1 MILGFCPKA
10 LLAGGLVATLSAT
23 GALADTVKWG
33 APRDIVSLDPY
44 SYGDSYTINFLNHI
58 YEGLVR
64 FNRDLEIEPGLAE
77 SWEIVSPTTWRFKLR
92 EGVEFHNGNPF
103 TAEDV
108 LASLQ
113 RVSDETSPLKGNL
126 PAYKSAEVVDEYTID
141 IELTGPY
148 PLLLNDLTNILIF
161 DKNWLVE
168 NNAEK
173 PTDVSAG
180 VEGFATFNTNG
191 TGPFRLESRTPEAQT
206 ILIANTDWW
215 DEPAHNLTRIEF
227 QPVTSA
233 ATRVAA
239 ILSGEVDFIDSVP
252 VQDLPR
258 LQAAPNLKVLERTD
272 LRTVMLGFN
281 RRDELVAGGEN
292 PMNDLRV
299 RQAMQMAV
307 DMDLIRDKV
316 MRGKSRN
323 AGTLVAPAIPGYS
336 EVLDE
341 VVGVD
346 VERAKGLLA
355 EAGYADGFEFDF
367 ICTNE
372 SYVNEEQ
379 FCQAIASMW
388 SRIGLEPRLDIG
400 PNAKQTPKR
409 ANGQADVYTIGWA
422 TLPMLDTYSILI
434 QMLHSKQGNAG
445 VFNWGG
451 WSYPDIDRLTQA
463 AGVELDREKRLA
475 METEALRIAKEEIVM
490 MPLHQQPMA
499 WAASSDFEDFP
510 QFPDNKPRLW
520 YVTR

>member
-1 MILGFCPKA
+1 MFTKLGPKSA
-10 LLAGGLVATLSAT
+10 LAGGLVAALIGT
-23 GALADTVKWG
+23 GALAETIKWG

-64 FNRDLEIEPGLAE
+64 YNRDLKIEPALAV

-92 EGVEFHNGNPF
+92 EGVKFHNGNDF

-113 RVSDETSPLKGNL
+113 RVSDPSSPLKGNL
-126 PAYKSAEVVDEYTID
+126 PAYKSAAVVDDHTID

-148 PLLLNDLTNILIF
+148 PLLLNDLTNIHVF
-161 DKNWLVE
+161 DKEWLVE

-180 VEGFATFNTNG
+180 VEGYATFNANG
-191 TGPFRLESRTPEAQT
+191 TGPFILESRTPEAQT
-206 ILIANTDWW
+206 ILTVNEGWW
-215 DEPAHNLTRIEF
+215 DTPQHNLTRIEF
-227 QPVTSA
+227 QPISSA

-239 ILSGEVDFIDSVP
+239 LLSGEVDFVDNAP

-258 LQAAPNLKVLERTD
+258 LEAASNLKVLERTD

-281 RRDELVAGGEN
+281 RREELVAGGKN

-307 DMDLIRDKV
+307 DMELIHDKV

-336 EVLDE
+336 ADLDG
-341 VVGVD
+341 VVAVD
-346 VERAKGLLA
+346 VEKAKALLA

-367 ICTNE
+367 VCTNE

-388 SRIGLEPRLDIG
+388 SRVGLKPRLDIG
-400 PNAKQTPKR
+400 PTAKQTPKR

-434 QMLHSKQGNAG
+434 QMLHSKEGNAG

-451 WSYPDIDRLTQA
+451 WSYPEIDRLTDA

-475 METEALRIAKEEIVM
+475 METEALKIAKDEIVM

-499 WAASSDFEDFP
+499 WAVSSGFADFP

-520 YVTR
+520 YVTK

>member
-1 MILGFCPKA
+1 MLTKFEPRSV
-10 LLAGGLVATLSAT
+10 LAGALVAAFIGT
-23 GALADTVKWG
+23 GAMAETVRWG

-64 FNRDLEIEPGLAE
+64 YNRDLKIEPALAT

-92 EGVEFHNGNPF
+92 EGVKFHNGNDF

-108 LASLQ
+108 LASLV

-126 PAYKSAEVVDEYTID
+126 PAYKSATVVDDHTID

-148 PLLLNDLTNILIF
+148 PLLLNDLTNIHIF
-161 DKNWLVE
+161 DKDWLVE

-180 VEGFATFNTNG
+180 VEGYATFNANG
-191 TGPFRLESRTPEAQT
+191 TGPFKLESRTPEAQT
-206 ILIANTDWW
+206 ILVVNENWW
-215 DEPAHNLTRIEF
+215 DEPQHNLTRIEF
-227 QPVTSA
+227 QPVSSA

-239 ILSGEVDFIDSVP
+239 LLSGEVDFVDNAP

-258 LQAAPNLKVLERTD
+258 LEAAPNLKVLERTD

-281 RRDELVAGGEN
+281 RREELVAGGKN

-307 DMDLIRDKV
+307 DMDLIQTKV

-323 AGTLVAPAIPGYS
+323 AGTLVAPSIPGYS
-336 EVLDE
+336 ADLDT
-341 VVGVD
+341 VVSAD
-346 VERAKGLLA
+346 VEKAKALMA
-355 EAGYADGFEFDF
+355 EAGYPDGFEFDF
-367 ICTNE
+367 VCTNE

-388 SRIGLEPRLDIG
+388 SRIGLKPRLDVG
-400 PNAKQTPKR
+400 PTAKQTPKR
-409 ANGQADVYTIGWA
+409 ANGKADVYTIGWA
-422 TLPMLDTYSILI
+422 TLPMLDTYSILV
-434 QMLHSKQGNAG
+434 QMLHSKEGNAG

-451 WSYPDIDRLTQA
+451 WSYPEIDRLTDEA
-463 AGVELDREKRLA
+463 SVELDRDKRLA
-475 METEALRIAKEEIVM
+475 METEALKIAKDEIVM

-499 WAASSDFEDFP
+499 WAISSDFKDFP

-520 YVTR
+520 YVTK

>member
-1 MILGFCPKA
+1 MIMKSGYRSVIAGGVIAA
-10 LLAGGLVATLSAT
+10 LLGGSAAAET
-23 GALADTVKWG
+23 IRWG

-44 SYGDSYTINFLNHI
+44 SYGDSYTINFLNHV

-64 FNRDLEIEPGLAE
+64 YNRNLEIEPALATE
-77 SWEIVSPTTWRFKLR
+77 WEIVSPSVWRFKLR
-92 EGVEFHNGNPF
+92 EGVTFHDGAAF

-108 LASLQ
+108 LASLA

-126 PAYKSAEVVDEYTID
+126 PAYKSATVVDDYTID
-141 IELTGPY
+141 IELNGAY
-148 PLLLNDLTNILIF
+148 PLLLNDLTNIHIF
-161 DKNWLVE
+161 DKGWLVD

-180 VEGFATFNTNG
+180 VEGYATFNTNG
-191 TGPFRLESRTPEAQT
+191 TGPFKLESRTPEAQT
-206 ILIANTDWW
+206 ILVNYEGWW

-227 QPVTSA
+227 QPISSA

-239 ILSGEVDFIDSVP
+239 LLSGEVDFVDSAP

-258 LQAAPNLKVLERTD
+258 LEAAANVAVLERTD

-307 DMDLIRDKV
+307 DLKLIHDKV

-323 AGTLVAPAIPGYS
+323 AGTLVAPSIPGYS
-336 EVLDE
+336 EALDTPAE
-341 VVGVD
+341 YNP
-346 VERAKGLLA
+346 EKAKELLA

-367 ICTNE
+367 VCTNE

-388 SRIGLEPRLDIG
+388 SRVGLKPKLDIG
-400 PNAKQTPKR
+400 PTAKQTPKR
-409 ANGQADVYTIGWA
+409 ANGKADIYTIGWA
-422 TLPMLDTYSILI
+422 TLPMLDTYSILV
-434 QMLHSKQGNAG
+434 QMLHSKEDNSG

-451 WSYPDIDRLTQA
+451 WSYPELDKLTQQA
-463 AGVELDREKRLA
+463 AVELDRETRLK
-475 METEALRIAKEEIVM
+475 METEALEIAKNELIM

-499 WAASSDFEDFP
+499 WAVSSEVEDMP
-510 QFPDNKPRLW
+510 QFPDNKPRMW
-520 YVTR
+520 YATK

>member
-1 MILGFCPKA
+1 MA
-10 LLAGGLVATLSAT
+10 E
-23 GALADTVKWG
+23 TVRWG

-64 FNRDLEIEPGLAE
+64 YNRDLKIEPALAT

-92 EGVEFHNGNPF
+92 EGVKFHNGNDF

-108 LASLQ
+108 LASLV

-126 PAYKSAEVVDEYTID
+126 PAYKSATVVDDHTID

-148 PLLLNDLTNILIF
+148 PLLLNDLTNIHIF
-161 DKNWLVE
+161 DKDWLVE

-180 VEGFATFNTNG
+180 VEGYATFNANG
-191 TGPFRLESRTPEAQT
+191 TGPFKLESRTPEAQT
-206 ILIANTDWW
+206 ILVVNENWW
-215 DEPAHNLTRIEF
+215 DEPQHNLTRIEF
-227 QPVTSA
+227 QPVSSA

-239 ILSGEVDFIDSVP
+239 LLSGEVDFVDNAP

-258 LQAAPNLKVLERTD
+258 LEAAPNLKVLERTD

-281 RRDELVAGGEN
+281 RREELVAGGKN

-307 DMDLIRDKV
+307 DMDLIQTKV

-323 AGTLVAPAIPGYS
+323 AGTLVAPSIPGYS
-336 EVLDE
+336 ADLDT
-341 VVGVD
+341 VVSAD
-346 VERAKGLLA
+346 VEKAKALMA
-355 EAGYADGFEFDF
+355 EAGYPDGFEFDF
-367 ICTNE
+367 VCTNE

-388 SRIGLEPRLDIG
+388 SRIGLKPRLDVG
-400 PNAKQTPKR
+400 PTAKQTPKR
-409 ANGQADVYTIGWA
+409 ANGKADVYTIGWA
-422 TLPMLDTYSILI
+422 TLPMLDTYSILV
-434 QMLHSKQGNAG
+434 QMLHSKEGNAG

-451 WSYPDIDRLTQA
+451 WSYPEIDRLTDEA
-463 AGVELDREKRLA
+463 SVELDRDKRLA
-475 METEALRIAKEEIVM
+475 METEALKIAKDEIVM

-499 WAASSDFEDFP
+499 WAISSDFKDFP

-520 YVTR
+520 YVTK

>member
-1 MILGFCPKA
+1 MISGFRPRA
-10 LLAGGLVATLSAT
+10 VLAGGLVVALSAT
-23 GALADTVKWG
+23 GVLAETVKWG

-64 FNRDLEIEPGLAE
+64 FNRDLKIEPGLAE
-77 SWEIVSPTTWRFKLR
+77 SWEIISPTTWRFKLR
-92 EGVEFHNGNPF
+92 EGVQFHNGNPF

-148 PLLLNDLTNILIF
+148 PLLLNDLTNIHIF
-161 DKNWLVE
+161 DKDWLVE

-206 ILIANTDWW
+206 ILTANTDWW
-215 DEPAHNLTRIEF
+215 DAPAHNLTRIEF

-258 LQAAPNLKVLERTD
+258 LQAAPNLNVLERTD

-281 RRDELVAGGEN
+281 RRDALVAGGEN
-292 PMNDLRV
+292 PMNDLRI
-299 RQAMQMAV
+299 RQAMQLAV

-336 EVLDE
+336 EALDE
-341 VVGVD
+341 VVRVD
-346 VERAKGLLA
+346 VERAKELLA
-355 EAGYADGFEFDF
+355 EAGYANGFEFDF

-388 SRIGLEPRLDIG
+388 SRVGLKPRLDIG

-451 WSYPDIDRLTQA
+451 WSYPEIDRLTQA
-463 AGVELDREKRLA
+463 AGVELDRETRLA
-475 METEALRIAKEEIVM
+475 METEALRIAREEIVM

-499 WAASSDFEDFP
+499 WAVSSDFADFP

>member
-1 MILGFCPKA
+1 MIMKSGHKVM
-10 LLAGGLVATLSAT
+10 LAGGAIAALVGSSAIAET
-23 GALADTVKWG
+23 IRWG

-64 FNRDLEIEPGLAE
+64 YNRDLEIEPALATE
-77 SWEIVSPTTWRFKLR
+77 WEIVSPTTWRFKLR
-92 EGVEFHNGNPF
+92 EGVKFQDGADF

-108 LASLQ
+108 LASLE

-126 PAYKSAEVVDEYTID
+126 PAYKSATVVDDHTID
-141 IELTGPY
+141 IELNGAY
-148 PLLLNDLTNILIF
+148 PLLLNDLTNIHIF
-161 DKNWLVE
+161 DKCWLVA

-191 TGPFRLESRTPEAQT
+191 TGPFQLESRTPEAQT
-206 ILIANTDWW
+206 ILVKYDGWW
-215 DEPAHNLTRIEF
+215 DTPAHNLTRIEF
-227 QPVTSA
+227 QPISSA

-239 ILSGEVDFIDSVP
+239 LLSGEVDFVDSAP

-258 LQAAPNLKVLERTD
+258 LEAAPNVTILERTD

-281 RRDELVAGGEN
+281 RREELVAGGKN

-299 RQAMQMAV
+299 RQAMQMAI
-307 DMDLIRDKV
+307 DMDLIQRKV

-323 AGTLVAPAIPGYS
+323 AGTLVAPSIPGYS
-336 EVLDE
+336 ETLDNPAPYDPE
-341 VVGVD
+341 K
-346 VERAKGLLA
+346 AKALLT
-355 EAGYADGFEFDF
+355 EAGYGDGFEFDF
-367 ICTNE
+367 VCTNE

-388 SRIGLEPRLDIG
+388 SRVGLKPKLDIG
-400 PNAKQTPKR
+400 PTAKQTPKR
-409 ANGQADVYTIGWA
+409 ANGKADIYTIGWA
-422 TLPMLDTYSILI
+422 TLPMLDTYSILV
-434 QMLHSKQGNAG
+434 QMLHSKEGNSG

-451 WSYPDIDRLTQA
+451 WSYSELDKLTQSA
-463 AGVELDREKRLA
+463 SVELDRDKRLQ
-475 METEALRIAKEEIVM
+475 METDALKIAKDELIM

-499 WAASSDFEDFP
+499 WAVSTEVDDMP
-510 QFPDNKPRLW
+510 QFPDNKPRMW
-520 YVTR
+520 YATK

>member
-1 MILGFCPKA
+1 MRSPQRLQRAALAGVAAA
-10 LLAGGLVATLSAT
+10 LLATTAQAE
-23 GALADTVKWG
+23 TVRWG

-64 FNRDLEIEPGLAE
+64 YNRDLEIEPALATE
-77 SWEIVSPTTWRFKLR
+77 WELVSPTTWRFKLR
-92 EGVEFHNGNPF
+92 PDVTFHDGAAF

-108 LASLQ
+108 LASLE

-126 PAYKSAEVVDEYTID
+126 PAYKSATVVDDLTID
-141 IELTGPY
+141 VELNGAY
-148 PLLLNDLTNILIF
+148 PLLLNDLTNIHIF
-161 DKNWLVE
+161 DKGWLVD

-180 VEGFATFNTNG
+180 VEGYATFNTNG
-191 TGPFRLESRTPEAQT
+191 TGPFTLESRTPEAQT
-206 ILIANTDWW
+206 ILNVNADWW

-227 QPVTSA
+227 QPISSA

-239 ILSGEVDFIDSVP
+239 LLSGEVDFVDSAP

-258 LQAAPNLKVLERTD
+258 LEAASNLTVLERTD

-281 RRDELVAGGEN
+281 RRDELIAGGEN

-323 AGTLVAPAIPGYS
+323 AGTLVAPAIPGYD
-336 EVLDE
+336 EALDTPAAFDPE
-341 VVGVD
+341 Q
-346 VERAKGLLA
+346 AKALLA
-355 EAGYADGFEFDF
+355 EAGYADGFEFEF
-367 ICTNE
+367 VCTNE

-388 SRIGLEPRLDIG
+388 SRIGLTPKLDIG
-400 PNAKQTPKR
+400 PTAKQTPKR
-409 ANGQADVYTIGWA
+409 ANGQADVYTLGWA
-422 TLPMLDTYSILI
+422 TLPMLDTYSILL
-434 QMLHSKQGNAG
+434 QVLHTKDGNSG
-445 VFNWGG
+445 VFNWGD
-451 WSYPDIDRLTQA
+451 WSYPELDKLTQSA
-463 AGVELDREKRLA
+463 AVELDRDTRLQ
-475 METEALRIAKEEIVM
+475 METDALKIAKDEIIM

-499 WAASSDFEDFP
+499 WAVSRDFEDFP
-510 QFPDNKPRLW
+510 QFPDNKPRMW